1 MKISM
6 KTLGMVIVLLIAFF
20 ENWLLTVIPHLGYF
34 DEIIALLA
42 FMFFVTSRKAFH
54 NQKYAPLLA
63 ISSVLVLW
71 GLFCNVLS
79 KIQPHPMAIVEDIL
93 SNFKF
98 VFIYLG
104 IVEYLRRKGVNT
116 KAVLKTVLPLIKM
129 FMGIL
134 FVLACANLVTDI
146 GMSSEVRYGFRGF
159 SYTYGAAGH
168 VINQCTCFLV
178 LLLAENELLGRKNT
192 IWKLMCLFTM
202 VATLKTRALVLVA
215 VYIALYYFFI
225 IRKKR
230 RLGLEVGVIGIVV
243 FLIGY
248 SAFETYFLL
257 NERAPRAMFVD
268 GAIKIVRQ
276 YFPFGTGFGTFG
288 SSAAGHYYSSLY
300 YLLGFS
306 NRWGMT
312 PDNQLFINDNY
323 LPMIFA
329 EFGLIMGIVFC
340 VLIYRYSRNVLTDEK
355 YSMSP
360 RVKIATWFFL
370 GNVLLSSI
378 QSSYLASY
386 TVVVFSIFFFLFF
399 YPNKFEQRHV

>member
-6 KTLGMVIVLLIAFF
+6 KTLGAVIVLLIAFF
-20 ENWLLTVIPHLGYF
+20 ENWLLSVLPPLGYF

-42 FMFFVTSRKAFH
+42 FLYFLTSRKAFKNH
-54 NQKYAPLLA
+54 KYAPLLTLSA
-63 ISSVLVLW
+63 VLLLW
-71 GLFCNVLS
+71 GLLCNLLY

-98 VFIYLG
+98 IFIYLG
-104 IVEYLRRKGVNT
+104 IAEYLRRKGVNT
-116 KAVLKTVLPLIKM
+116 KAVLKTVLPLIKI
-129 FMGIL
+129 FMGML

-159 SYTYGAAGH
+159 SFIYGAAGH
-168 VINQCTCFLV
+168 VINQCTYFLV
-178 LLLAENELLGRKNT
+178 LLLAENELLGRKNVV
-192 IWKLMCLFTM
+192 WKLMCLFTM
-202 VATLKTRALVLVA
+202 VTTLKSRALVLVA
-215 VYIALYYFFI
+215 VYFALYYFFML
-225 IRKKR
+225 RKKR
-230 RLGLEVGVIGIVV
+230 RLGLEIGVIGIIA

-248 SAFETYFLL
+248 SNFETYFLL
-257 NERAPRAMFVD
+257 NERAPRAMFVN
-268 GAIKIVRQ
+268 GAIKLVKQ

-355 YSMSP
+355 VSMSP
-360 RVKIATWFFL
+360 RVKMVTWFFL
-370 GNVLLSSI
+370 ANVLLSSI
-378 QSSYLASY
+378 QSSYLASF
-386 TVVVFSIFFFLFF
+386 TVVVFSIFYFLFF
-399 YPNKFEQRHV
+399 YPNKFEQRHS